1 MSASDDISRSASARL
16 DGLAMYSPALLAS
29 LVASSSDAII
39 TKTLDGIVTSW
50 NPAAEQV
57 FGYTASQM
65 LGQSIL
71 RVIPPERHAEEQN
84 ILEKIAR
91 GSRVEH
97 FETLRLC
104 RNGRQI
110 AVSVTVSPIVDASG
124 TVIGAS
130 KIARDI
136 TEKRRAEDELQ
147 AYRLQLQR
155 KISETTGELSAIVQT
170 AANAIITTDAAGL
183 IDVFN
188 PAAEEMFGWSH
199 TEMRGKSVAC
209 LMPELHAHTH
219 QRYFQRADKSNR
231 HQSIG
236 LDGLVRARRRNG
248 DTFPVSIA
256 LGHTE
261 LTPGHAYFV
270 AFITD
275 ISAQRSIEEDL
286 RRAKD
291 QAEAAVRAKASFLA
305 NMSHEIRTPMNAI
318 IGFSEL
324 VLHDA
329 SLSATAREHV
339 QTVHQSARD
348 LLSIINDILD
358 YSKIEGGKTEIEQ
371 VPFSVAHLLRDVLK
385 LLDPDARHKQLALQ
399 VELAP
404 DLAPV
409 CLGDPTRIR
418 QILLNLVGNAIKFTH
433 QGEVTILIAPQASGV
448 LHFAV
453 RDTGIGMTQAQLDK
467 VFDSFTQ
474 ADVSTTRRFG
484 GTGLGTT
491 ICRNLVELMHGK
503 IWAESRYGQGST
515 FHFTLPLPAISNP
528 ASAVLLEAHQD
539 ELSNRTPRAF
549 RILLAEDVATNAR
562 LLSLR
567 LTQLGHEVVWKE
579 NGRLAVDAS
588 LKEDFDVILMDV
600 MMPDMDGLQATRAI
614 RQMRPATAAHLPIIA
629 LTASVLP
636 EDHRRCL
643 DAGMD
648 SVLGKPIDLGE
659 ICDHMEQLVPQG
671 RGRFNSSIAP
681 APELRIPPALQALA
695 PLVDLPRALRL
706 WGDASVYQAAL
717 QEFCRSHR
725 SDAARIAEHLVVA
738 PELARR
744 TAHALKGV
752 AGNLHLAEVA
762 SLAAYVDTALKAGDR
777 GEAAAQTDQLQLA
790 LERLLGLVDS
800 VAPAPL
806 AASPVPGSVSDTE
819 LIQLLQDLR
828 SGLDLFNPDS
838 VHPILTQ
845 LTHVMPAQQIHPV
858 VLAVQHFDFELA
870 ASLTDQLILQ
880 TGGAH

>member
-1 MSASDDISRSASARL
+1 MGSDHARL
-16 DGLAMYSPALLAS
+16 DGLALHSRELLAS
-29 LVASSSDAII
+29 LVASSNDAII

-50 NPAAEQV
+50 NPAAEQI
-57 FGYTASQM
+57 FGFSATEM
-65 LGQSIL
+65 LGHSVDKL
-71 RVIPPERHAEEQN
+71 LPPERIAEEQQ
-84 ILEKIAR
+84 ILASIAL
-91 GSRVEH
+91 GKRVEH
-97 FETLRLC
+97 FETLRIC
-104 RNGRQI
+104 KNGRQI
-110 AVSVTVSPIVDASG
+110 AVSVTVSPIIDANG

-188 PAAEEMFGWSH
+188 PAAEEMFGWRH

-209 LMPELHAHTH
+209 LMPEQHAGSH
-219 QRYFQRADKSNR
+219 QRYFQRAEQSSR

-248 DTFPVSIA
+248 ETFPVSIA

-261 LTPGHAYFV
+261 LTPGQPYFV

-324 VLHDA
+324 VLREA
-329 SLSATAREHV
+329 GLSSSAREHV
-339 QTVHQSARD
+339 HTVHQSARD

-371 VPFSVAHLLRDVLK
+371 LPFSLAHLLRDVLK

-404 DLAPV
+404 DLPPV
-409 CLGDPTRIR
+409 SLGDPTRIR

-433 QGEVTILIAPQASGV
+433 AGNVTIRIDLQADHV
-448 LHFAV
+448 MHFAV

-528 ASAVLLEAHQD
+528 ASAVLLESHQD
-539 ELSNRTPRAF
+539 ELSSRTPRAF

-562 LLSLR
+562 LVSLR
-567 LTQLGHEVVWKE
+567 LTQLGHDVVWKE
-579 NGRLAVDAS
+579 NGRLTVDAC
-588 LKEDFDVILMDV
+588 LREDFDVILMDV
-600 MMPDMDGLQATRAI
+600 MMPDMDGLEATRAI
-614 RQMRPATAAHLPIIA
+614 RQMRPSTAPHLPIIA

-659 ICDHMEQLVPQG
+659 ICSHMEQLVPRG

-706 WGDASVYQAAL
+706 WGDATVYQAAL
-717 QEFCRSHR
+717 QEFCRTHR
-725 SDAARIAEHLVVA
+725 SDAARIAEHLTVA

-777 GEAAAQTDQLQLA
+777 GEAAAQTEQLQMA

-800 VAPAPL
+800 ALPSALSALPVL
-806 AASPVPGSVSDTE
+806 ESISAAE
-819 LIQLLQDLR
+819 LVQLLQDLR
-828 SGLDLFNPDS
+828 AALDLFNPDS
-838 VHPILTQ
+838 VNPMLTQ
-845 LTHVMPAQQIHPV
+845 LIHVMPAQQIHPV

-880 TGGAH
+880 PRGMQ